1 MELRG
6 MKKLPP
12 GQRDEWMFVAAVS
25 WSYLVTPEVLENK
38 LVALGREYAGWS
50 AAETR
55 SCISTVL
62 SKARSAADGE
72 TLEWRGQERRPLYWL
87 TNEEIIQRLKI
98 TPEEEQ
104 HLKTIISKD
113 TKRQRDRKRKEHK
126 RRSEGVVP
134 REEYEADRRDSRQHD
149 RHLAK
154 ELKAQGMSLREI
166 GSELGISHM
175 QVKRL
180 LESGKLEQ

>member
-1 MELRG
+1 ME
-6 MKKLPP
+6 KLPP
-12 GQRDEWMFVAAVS
+12 GGRDEWMYVAAVS
-25 WSYLVTPEVLENK
+25 WSYLVAPDVLEK
-38 LVALGREYAGWS
+38 RLVALGREVADWS
-50 AAETR
+50 EAETR

-134 REEYEADRRDSRQHD
+134 REEYEADTREGRQHD
-149 RHLAK
+149 RTLAK
-154 ELKAQGMSLREI
+154 KLKVQEGMSYREI
-166 GSELGISHM
+166 GRRIGKSHT
-175 QVKRL
+175 QVRRL
-180 LESGKLEQ
+180 LESGEQEE